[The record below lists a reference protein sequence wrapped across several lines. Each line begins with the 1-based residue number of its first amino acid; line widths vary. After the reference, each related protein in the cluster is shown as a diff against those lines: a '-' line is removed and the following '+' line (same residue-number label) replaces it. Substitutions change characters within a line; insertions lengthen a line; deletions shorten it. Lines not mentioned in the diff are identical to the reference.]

1 MKIED
6 LEKALQYFVIAVPE
20 SEEQAKAYFWA
31 RKALT
36 ALRSMQEVGEPLT
49 VEKLREVPHGKIK
62 DGTLQNISNRAN
74 EIASPPAHIDRS
86 EWTAEWKGNYRSG
99 VSAGTGF
106 VCSFCDMWN
115 DRKSDFCPHCGK
127 AMTEEAWEKLE
138 RRLQRMPL
146 PEPPEEG

>member
-1 MKIED
+1 MKIEN

-36 ALRSMQEVGEPLT
+36 VLLM

-62 DGTLQNISNRAN
+62 DGTLQNIFNRAN

-86 EWTAEWKGNYRSG
+86 EWISVKERLPKDFDQALVYDGDEHYPIGICHKGESG
-99 VSAGTGF
+99 IWHSDMAYGMGTITH
-106 VCSFCDMWN
+106 W
-115 DRKSDFCPHCGK
+115 
-127 AMTEEAWEKLE
+127 
-138 RRLQRMPL
+138 MPL